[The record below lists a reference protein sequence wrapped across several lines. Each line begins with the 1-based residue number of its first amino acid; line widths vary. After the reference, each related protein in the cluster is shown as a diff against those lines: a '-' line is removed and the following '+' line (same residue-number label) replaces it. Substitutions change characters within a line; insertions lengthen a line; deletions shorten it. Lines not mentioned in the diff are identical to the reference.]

1 MSQGSMETSSRRGRR
16 QIAGT
21 ALDASFAADLYAA
34 GRRKSVGYSAGYFS
48 THVARWL
55 DQGWL
60 FPGARL
66 IEFGAQEFY
75 CDPQAARDH
84 TRAFLAARGKSAAE
98 IDAAIGRS
106 GAIHVADVYRAL
118 GIEYVAIDVDGAYGS
133 TFFDLN
139 TFAPP
144 PEWLGAFDM
153 VNNEGTIEHLINPI
167 NGFQVTHELLKP
179 GGVARHSAPLSG
191 CRDHGMFHPTSGFY
205 LAILN
210 ENRYELLEG
219 RANGQPAKPWD
230 DPLFKTAEPFEIV
243 DLWGSIIYRKQIDD
257 AFRPPADHLLTA
269 RAGAIASRLAAD
281 WAAYSAHRFNGNAPR
296 RGRFDL
302 WRWLLYTR
310 RWLRSVADRR
320 RDRNA
325 EAHRNSA

>member
-1 MSQGSMETSSRRGRR
+1 
-16 QIAGT
+16 
-21 ALDASFAADLYAA
+21 
-34 GRRKSVGYSAGYFS
+34 VGYSAEYFA

-55 DQGWL
+55 DEGWL

-75 CDPQAARDH
+75 CDAQTAREH
-84 TRAFLAARGKSAAE
+84 ARAFLLARAKTPAE
-98 IDAAIGRS
+98 VETAIGRS
-106 GAIHVADVYRAL
+106 GTFSVADVYRAL
-118 GIEYVAIDVDGAYGS
+118 GIDYVAIDVDGTHGS

-179 GGVARHSAPLSG
+179 GGIARHSAPLSG
-191 CRDHGMFHPTSGFY
+191 WWDHGMFHPTSSFY
-205 LAILN
+205 LALLN
-210 ENRYELLEG
+210 ENRYELLEAEA
-219 RANGQPAKPWD
+219 RAEARAARPWD
-230 DPLFKTAEPFEIV
+230 GQLFKLAQPHHMV
-243 DLWGSIIYRKQIDD
+243 DLWGLIVYRKQIDE
-257 AFRPPADHLLTA
+257 AFRPPADHLLTP

-281 WAAYSAHRFNGNAPR
+281 WAAFSAHRFHGDAPR

-310 RWLRSVADRR
+310 RWLRSVAGRR
-320 RDRNA
+320 RGRNA

>member
-1 MSQGSMETSSRRGRR
+1 VGY
-16 QIAGT
+16 
-21 ALDASFAADLYAA
+21 AAD
-34 GRRKSVGYSAGYFS
+34 YFS
-48 THVARWL
+48 AHVARWL
-55 DQGWL
+55 DEGWL

-75 CDPQAARDH
+75 CDPQSARDQ
-84 TRAFLAARGKSAAE
+84 TRAFLATRGKSPAE

-106 GAIHVADVYRAL
+106 GTILVADVYRAL
-118 GIEYVAIDVDGAYGS
+118 GIDYTAIDVDGAYGS

-144 PEWLGAFDM
+144 PEWRGTFDM
-153 VNNEGTIEHLINPI
+153 VNNQGTIEHLINPI

-179 GGVARHSAPLSG
+179 GGVARHNVPLTG
-191 CRDHGMFHPTSGFY
+191 CWDHGLFHPTSGFF
-205 LAILN
+205 LAMVN
-210 ENRYELLEG
+210 ENRYELLEALADAG
-219 RANGQPAKPWD
+219 PTRPWD
-230 DPLFKTAEPFEIV
+230 GQLFKLAEPCDIL
-243 DLWGSIIYRKQIDD
+243 DLWGVIIYRKQIDE
-257 AFRPPADHLLTA
+257 AFRPPADHLFTPH
-269 RAGAIASRLAAD
+269 AGAIASRLAAD
-281 WAAYSAHRFNGNAPR
+281 WAAFSARRFHGDAPR

-320 RDRNA
+320 RNRSA

>member
-1 MSQGSMETSSRRGRR
+1 MG
-16 QIAGT
+16 
-21 ALDASFAADLYAA
+21 YAA
-34 GRRKSVGYSAGYFS
+34 EYFP

-55 DQGWL
+55 DEGWL

-75 CDPQAARDH
+75 CDPQAAREQ
-84 TRAFLAARGKSAAE
+84 TRAFLSTRGKSPAE
-98 IDAAIGRS
+98 IEAAIGRS
-106 GAIHVADVYRAL
+106 GSVSVASAYRAL
-118 GIEYVAIDVDGAYGS
+118 GVDYVAIDVDETYGS

-179 GGVARHSAPLSG
+179 GGVARHSAPLTG
-191 CRDHGMFHPTSGFY
+191 WRDHGLFHPTSGFY
-205 LAILN
+205 AAMLN
-210 ENRYELLEG
+210 ENRYELLDA
-219 RANGQPAKPWD
+219 RADFQPPRSWD
-230 DPLFKTAEPFEIV
+230 DPLFQLAEPREIPT
-243 DLWGSIIYRKQIDD
+243 LWGLIVYRKQIDEP
-257 AFRPPADHLLTA
+257 FRPPADHLLTA
-269 RAGAIASRLAAD
+269 RAAAIASRLAAD
-281 WAAYSAHRFNGNAPR
+281 WSTFAARRFNGEAPQ
-296 RGRFDL
+296 RGGFDL

-320 RDRNA
+320 RRDRKA
-325 EAHRNSA
+325 EAHPNSA

>member
-1 MSQGSMETSSRRGRR
+1 M
-16 QIAGT
+16 
-21 ALDASFAADLYAA
+21 
-34 GRRKSVGYSAGYFS
+34 GYSSVYFP

-75 CDPQAARDH
+75 CDPQAAREH

-98 IDAAIGRS
+98 IEAAIGRS
-106 GAIHVADVYRAL
+106 GTFPVAAVYRAL
-118 GIEYVAIDVDGAYGS
+118 GIDYVAIDVDGAYGS

-179 GGVARHSAPLSG
+179 GGVARHSVPLTG
-191 CRDHGMFHPTSGFY
+191 WRDHGMFHATSGFY
-205 LAILN
+205 LAMLTD
-210 ENRYELLEG
+210 NRYELLEG
-219 RANGQPAKPWD
+219 RADGQPAKPWND
-230 DPLFKTAEPFEIV
+230 QLFKAAQPFDV
-243 DLWGSIIYRKQIDD
+243 ADLWGLIIYRKQIDE
-257 AFRPPADHLLTA
+257 AFRPPADHLKTPH
-269 RAGAIASRLAAD
+269 AGAIASRLAAD
-281 WAAYSAHRFNGNAPR
+281 WSAFSARRFHGDAPR

-302 WRWLLYTR
+302 WRWLIYTR
-310 RWLRSVADRR
+310 RWLRSVAGRR
-320 RDRNA
+320 RGRNG
-325 EAHRNSA
+325 EAQRNSV

>member
-1 MSQGSMETSSRRGRR
+1 M
-16 QIAGT
+16 
-21 ALDASFAADLYAA
+21 
-34 GRRKSVGYSAGYFS
+34 GYSATYFPS
-48 THVARWL
+48 HVARWL
-55 DQGWL
+55 DKGWL

-75 CDPQAARDH
+75 CDPQAARER

-106 GAIHVADVYRAL
+106 GPILVADVYRAL
-118 GIEYVAIDVDGAYGS
+118 GVEYVAIDVDGAYGS

-144 PEWLGAFDM
+144 PEWLGTFDM

-179 GGVARHSAPLSG
+179 GGVARHNVPLTG
-191 CRDHGMFHPTSGFY
+191 WQEHGLFHATSGFY
-205 LAILN
+205 LAMLN

-219 RANGQPAKPWD
+219 HADGQPAKPWND
-230 DPLFKTAEPFEIV
+230 QLFKAARPYDVV
-243 DLWGSIIYRKQIDD
+243 DLWGLIIYRKQIDET
-257 AFRPPADHLLTA
+257 FRPPADHLVTPH
-269 RAGAIASRLAAD
+269 AGAIASRLAAD
-281 WAAYSAHRFNGNAPR
+281 WAAFSARRFHGDAPR

-302 WRWLLYTR
+302 WRWLIYTR
-310 RWLRSVADRR
+310 RWLRSVAGRR
-320 RDRNA
+320 GGRNV
-325 EAHRNSA
+325 EAGRNSV

>member
-1 MSQGSMETSSRRGRR
+1 MGY
-16 QIAGT
+16 T
-21 ALDASFAADLYAA
+21 AD
-34 GRRKSVGYSAGYFS
+34 YFP

-55 DQGWL
+55 DEGWL

-66 IEFGAQEFY
+66 IDFGAQEFY
-75 CDPQAARDH
+75 CDPQAAREH
-84 TRAFLAARGKSAAE
+84 TRAFLAARGKDPAA

-106 GAIHVADVYRAL
+106 GAILVADAYRAL
-118 GIEYVAIDVDGAYGS
+118 GIDYVAIDVDGAYGS

-144 PEWLGAFDM
+144 PEWIGAFDM

-179 GGVARHSAPLSG
+179 GGVARHSTPLSG
-191 CRDHGMFHPTSGFY
+191 WREHGLFHPTSGFY

-219 RANGQPAKPWD
+219 RADGQAPKSWD
-230 DPLFKTAEPFEIV
+230 DQLFKVVGRLDVV
-243 DLWGSIIYRKQIDD
+243 DLWGLIIYRKQSDD

-269 RAGAIASRLAAD
+269 RAGAIASRLAAN
-281 WAAYSAHRFNGNAPR
+281 WSGYTAHRFHGDAPR
-296 RGRFDL
+296 RGSFDL
-302 WRWLLYTR
+302 WRWLIYTR
-310 RWLRSVADRR
+310 RWLRSVGGRR

-325 EAHRNSA
+325 RVQRNSA

>member
-1 MSQGSMETSSRRGRR
+1 
-16 QIAGT
+16 
-21 ALDASFAADLYAA
+21 
-34 GRRKSVGYSAGYFS
+34 VGYSAAYFS
-48 THVARWL
+48 MHVARWL

-75 CDPQAARDH
+75 CDPQAAREQ
-84 TRAFLAARGKSAAE
+84 TRAFLTARGKSAAE

-106 GAIHVADVYRAL
+106 GAFPVAAVYRAL
-118 GIEYVAIDVDGAYGS
+118 GIDYVAVDVDETYGS

-144 PEWLGAFDM
+144 PEWLGSFDM

-167 NGFQVTHELLKP
+167 NGFQVAHELLKP
-179 GGVARHSAPLSG
+179 GGVARHSAPLTG
-191 CRDHGMFHPTSGFY
+191 CSDHGLFHPTSGFY
-205 LAILN
+205 LAMIN
-210 ENRYELLEG
+210 ENRYELLEAG
-219 RANGQPAKPWD
+219 TDYQPARPWD
-230 DPLFKTAEPFEIV
+230 DPLFKLAEPRDIPN
-243 DLWGSIIYRKQIDD
+243 LWGLIIYRKQIDE
-257 AFRPPADHLLTA
+257 AFRPPADHLFSVH
-269 RAGAIASRLAAD
+269 AGAIASRLAAD
-281 WAAYSAHRFNGNAPR
+281 WAAFSARRFHGDAPR

-320 RDRNA
+320 RNCNA

>member
-1 MSQGSMETSSRRGRR
+1 
-16 QIAGT
+16 
-21 ALDASFAADLYAA
+21 
-34 GRRKSVGYSAGYFS
+34 VGYSAEYFAA
-48 THVARWL
+48 HVARWL
-55 DQGWL
+55 DEGWL

-75 CDPQAARDH
+75 CDAQAAREH
-84 TRAFLAARGKSAAE
+84 ARAFLLARGKSPAE
-98 IDAAIGRS
+98 IETAIGQS
-106 GAIHVADVYRAL
+106 GTFPVAGVYRAL
-118 GIEYVAIDVDGAYGS
+118 GIDYVAIDVDDTHGS

-179 GGVARHSAPLSG
+179 GGVARHSAPLTG
-191 CRDHGMFHPTSGFY
+191 WLGHGLFHPTSGFY
-205 LAILN
+205 LAMLN
-210 ENRYELLEG
+210 ENRYELLDA
-219 RANGQPAKPWD
+219 RADFQPAQPWD
-230 DPLFKTAEPFEIV
+230 DQLFKLAEQRDIPS
-243 DLWGSIIYRKQIDD
+243 LWGLITYRKQIDE
-257 AFRPPADHLLTA
+257 AFRPPADHLVTP

-281 WAAYSAHRFNGNAPR
+281 WTAYSARRFRGDAPR

-310 RWLRSVADRR
+310 RWLRSVAARR
-320 RDRNA
+320 HGRNA
-325 EAHRNSA
+325 EVHRNSA

>member
-1 MSQGSMETSSRRGRR
+1 M
-16 QIAGT
+16 
-21 ALDASFAADLYAA
+21 
-34 GRRKSVGYSAGYFS
+34 GYRAEYFS
-48 THVARWL
+48 SEVAGWL
-55 DQGWL
+55 DKGWL

-66 IEFGAQEFY
+66 MDFGAQEFY
-75 CDPQAARDH
+75 CDPQTAREH
-84 TRAFLAARGKSAAE
+84 TRAFLMARGKTTAE

-106 GAIHVADVYRAL
+106 GAFPVAAVYRAL
-118 GIEYVAIDVDGAYGS
+118 GIDYVAIDVDSAYGS

-179 GGVARHSAPLSG
+179 GGVARHSVPLTG
-191 CRDHGMFHPTSGFY
+191 WWDHGMFHATSSFY
-205 LAILN
+205 FAMLN
-210 ENRYELLEG
+210 ENRYELLEA
-219 RANGQPAKPWD
+219 RADARAARPWD
-230 DPLFKTAEPFEIV
+230 GQLFKLAQPYDV
-243 DLWGSIIYRKQIDD
+243 LDLWGLIFYRKQIDE
-257 AFRPPADHLLTA
+257 AFRPPADHLFTPH
-269 RAGAIASRLAAD
+269 AGAIASRLAAD
-281 WAAYSAHRFNGNAPR
+281 WAAFSARRFHGDAPL

-310 RWLRSVADRR
+310 RWLRSVAGRR

-325 EAHRNSA
+325 EAHRNSL

>member
-1 MSQGSMETSSRRGRR
+1 M
-16 QIAGT
+16 
-21 ALDASFAADLYAA
+21 
-34 GRRKSVGYSAGYFS
+34 GYSADYFP

-55 DQGWL
+55 DEGWL

-75 CDPQAARDH
+75 CDAQAAREA
-84 TRAFLAARGKSAAE
+84 TRAFLLARGKSAAE
-98 IDAAIGRS
+98 VDGALGR
-106 GAIHVADVYRAL
+106 GGLFPVANIYRAF
-118 GIEYVAIDVDGAYGS
+118 GIDYVAVDVDGAHGS

-144 PEWLGAFDM
+144 PEWAGTFDM

-179 GGVARHSAPLSG
+179 GGVARHSTPLTG
-191 CRDHGMFHPTSGFY
+191 WRDHGLFHPTSSFY
-205 LAILN
+205 LAMLN
-210 ENRYELLEG
+210 ENRYELLDA
-219 RANGQPAKPWD
+219 RADVLPARPWD
-230 DPLFKTAEPFEIV
+230 DQLFKLAERRDIV
-243 DLWGSIIYRKQIDD
+243 DMWGLIIYRKQIDET
-257 AFRPPADHLLTA
+257 FRPPADHLLTA

-281 WAAYSAHRFNGNAPR
+281 WAAFSAHRFHGDAPR

-310 RWLRSVADRR
+310 RWLRSVAGRR
-320 RDRNA
+320 RDIRA
-325 EAHRNSA
+325 RAQRNSA

>member
-1 MSQGSMETSSRRGRR
+1 M
-16 QIAGT
+16 
-21 ALDASFAADLYAA
+21 
-34 GRRKSVGYSAGYFS
+34 GYSADYFP

-75 CDPQAARDH
+75 CDAQAAREA
-84 TRAFLAARGKSAAE
+84 TRAFLLARGKSAAE
-98 IDAAIGRS
+98 VDGALGR
-106 GAIHVADVYRAL
+106 GGLFPVAKVYRAL
-118 GIEYVAIDVDGAYGS
+118 GIDYVAVDVDSAYGS

-144 PEWLGAFDM
+144 PEWVGTFDM

-179 GGVARHSAPLSG
+179 GGLARHSTPLTG
-191 CRDHGMFHPTSGFY
+191 WRDHGLFHPTSSFY
-205 LAILN
+205 LAMLN
-210 ENRYELLEG
+210 ENRYELLEA
-219 RANGQPAKPWD
+219 RADVLPARPWD
-230 DPLFKTAEPFEIV
+230 DQLFKLAERRDIV
-243 DLWGSIIYRKQIDD
+243 DMWGLIIYRKQINET
-257 AFRPPADHLLTA
+257 FRPPADHLLTA

-281 WAAYSAHRFNGNAPR
+281 WAAFSAHRFHGDAPR

-310 RWLRSVADRR
+310 RWLRSVAGRR
-320 RDRNA
+320 RDIRA
-325 EAHRNSA
+325 RAQRNSA

>member
-1 MSQGSMETSSRRGRR
+1 MVP
-16 QIAGT
+16 AGGT
-21 ALDASFAADLYAA
+21 
-34 GRRKSVGYSAGYFS
+34 VGYSAEYFS
-48 THVARWL
+48 RHVARWL
-55 DQGWL
+55 DERWL

-84 TRAFLAARGKSAAE
+84 TRAFLVARGKSVTE

-106 GAIHVADVYRAL
+106 GTFPVANVYRAL
-118 GIEYVAIDVDGAYGS
+118 GIDYLAIDVDEAYGS

-144 PEWLGAFDM
+144 PEWIGAFDM

-167 NGFQVTHELLKP
+167 NGFQLTHELLKP
-179 GGVARHSAPLSG
+179 GGVARHNAPLTG
-191 CRDHGMFHPTSGFY
+191 CWDHGLFHPTSGFY
-205 LAILN
+205 LAMVN

-219 RANGQPAKPWD
+219 RADFQPARPWD
-230 DPLFKTAEPFEIV
+230 DPLFKLAEQHDIPS
-243 DLWGSIIYRKQIDD
+243 LWGLIIYRKQIDE
-257 AFRPPADHLLTA
+257 AFRPPADHLLTP
-269 RAGAIASRLAAD
+269 RAGAIASRLAAN
-281 WAAYSAHRFNGNAPR
+281 WAAYSARRFHGDAPR

-310 RWLRSVADRR
+310 RWLVRR
-320 RDRNA
+320 GAPSRT
-325 EAHRNSA
+325 

>member
-1 MSQGSMETSSRRGRR
+1 
-16 QIAGT
+16 
-21 ALDASFAADLYAA
+21 
-34 GRRKSVGYSAGYFS
+34 VGYSAVYFPA
-48 THVARWL
+48 HVARWL
-55 DQGWL
+55 DEGWL

-75 CDPQAARDH
+75 CDPQAAREH
-84 TRAFLAARGKSAAE
+84 TRAFLLARGKSSAE

-106 GAIHVADVYRAL
+106 RTFPVANVYRAL
-118 GIEYVAIDVDGAYGS
+118 GVDYLAIDVDETFGS

-144 PEWLGAFDM
+144 PEWMGAFDM

-191 CRDHGMFHPTSGFY
+191 WGDHGMFHPTSGFY
-205 LAILN
+205 LAMLN
-210 ENRYELLEG
+210 ENRYELLEARADG
-219 RANGQPAKPWD
+219 RSARPWNGQ
-230 DPLFKTAEPFEIV
+230 LFKLAQPLEV
-243 DLWGSIIYRKQIDD
+243 LDLWGSIVYRKQIDE
-257 AFRPPADHLLTA
+257 AFRPPADHLLTPHA
-269 RAGAIASRLAAD
+269 SGIASRLAAD
-281 WAAYSAHRFNGNAPR
+281 WAAFSARRFNGDAPQ

-320 RDRNA
+320 RRNP
-325 EAHRNSA
+325 ETHRNSA